1 MGIIIGNGLGLSA
14 VIAVAIAAVIICLG
28 TTNAFVASLS
38 RLGFALAR
46 DGWAPR
52 FLTQKNRHDAPHF
65 SILAVA
71 VISAAGLLGAAL
83 FGWGTD
89 DIVFIPSVLVLV
101 TYLLGAAAGVKLFT
115 GRLRLLASGTVAL
128 LLLTVPFTGWHLL
141 VPLVVAV
148 IVLLIH
154 LLKRRKKRAQFLDI
168 NQPNALIAPEE

>member
-1 MGIIIGNGLGLSA
+1 M
-14 VIAVAIAAVIICLG
+14 
-28 TTNAFVASLS
+28 
-38 RLGFALAR
+38 
-46 DGWAPR
+46 
-52 FLTQKNRHDAPHF
+52 
-65 SILAVA
+65 
-71 VISAAGLLGAAL
+71 
-83 FGWGTD
+83 
-89 DIVFIPSVLVLV
+89 